1 VASSEAAPPQGLTVP
16 VDSRRGPPRAGKNRT
31 VHLFGR
37 DYPLVLPSLRDPRLH
52 VAAVL
57 LTLQV
62 LGQTVLGFRLSIAQ
76 ILICLATGAL
86 IEFLVVFFKDHA
98 IIWPASGLL
107 TGNSTAFILRVP
119 GTLHGQWW
127 STHGIEIFIGVVAL
141 GMATKYLI
149 RWKGRHIFNP
159 SNVALVLAFVVLGVQ
174 RSEPLDLFW
183 IPMGLWMVVT
193 YVILVGGGLLI
204 AWELKMLGLVF
215 GFMIAFAIF
224 VAVAFAQVP
233 DHCMVASWRATP
245 MCGRDLWQVL
255 VTSPEVLIFALFM
268 IPDPRTVPDGQ
279 VARVVFGVIVAML
292 AVLLL
297 GPTTLEFWTKT
308 AILASLVIACALR
321 FALVAFLAPF
331 VAEGGGLRW
340 MFGGFR
346 WQVPAALAVVL
357 LCIGALPVSA
367 DISTTS
373 PTPFAELADGS
384 TPKIPL
390 TVGSGPAT
398 AEWVATAASA
408 GLPPPGGTTAGSASA
423 RVWLLPA
430 YPTMTI
436 AANIH
441 DFDPT
446 VTSKTAA
453 QMAHDVVLDLIIES
467 EARRAHDLTLAQLGA
482 EGDGLTEFTDVIQQ
496 DITAKTSVQ
505 KTYVFDQLSLQLYL
519 PKFAT
524 QASRLEGVYVHGTQ
538 TLTTR
543 DASGNVISKTT
554 STYAKTWGLGGTPQD
569 VTGDPAAGSNQLIVI
584 DYTGLALAP

>member
-1 VASSEAAPPQGLTVP
+1 MASSEAAK
-16 VDSRRGPPRAGKNRT
+16 RRSI
-31 VHLFGR
+31 HFGGR
-37 DYPLVLPSLRDPRLH
+37 EYRVVLPSLRDPRMH

-86 IEFLVVFFKDHA
+86 IEFFVVFFKDHA

-174 RSEPLDLFW
+174 RTEPLDLFW

-215 GFMIAFAIF
+215 GFMIAFAAF
-224 VAVAFAQVP
+224 LAVALWQVP
-233 DHCMVASWRATP
+233 DHCMVASWHVTP
-245 MCGRDLWQVL
+245 MCGWQLWQIL

-268 IPDPRTVPDGQ
+268 IPDPRTVPDNQ

-308 AILASLVIACALR
+308 AILASLVIACSLR

-331 VAEGGGLRW
+331 VADGW

-346 WQVPAALAVVL
+346 WQVPAALAVAL
-357 LCIGALPVSA
+357 LCVGALPVAA
-367 DISTTS
+367 DIATTS
-373 PTPFAELADGS
+373 PTPFAELPDGS
-384 TPKIPL
+384 TPKVPL
-390 TVGSGPAT
+390 TVGNGPAT
-398 AEWVATAASA
+398 AEWVSTAAGVA
-408 GLPPPGGTTAGSASA
+408 LPPPGGSVPASASA
-423 RVWLLPA
+423 RVWLLPP
-430 YPTMTI
+430 YPAMTV
-436 AANIH
+436 AANIR
-441 DFDPT
+441 DFDPSAN
-446 VTSKTAA
+446 SKTAA
-453 QMAHDVVLDLIIES
+453 VMAHDIVLDLIIES
-467 EARRAHDLTLAQLGA
+467 EARRAHDLKLAQLGA
-482 EGDGLTEFTDVIQQ
+482 EGDGLTEFTDVIKQ
-496 DITAKTSVQ
+496 DIAAKKFVQ

-519 PKFAT
+519 PKFAS
-524 QASRLEGVYVHGTQ
+524 QASRLEGIYVHGTQ

-543 DASGNVISKTT
+543 DSSGIVLSKTT

-569 VTGDPAAGSNQLIVI
+569 STGGPGARTYQLIQI